1 MRCLVTG
8 GSGFLGRHLVRQL
21 VQEGHEVRALVR
33 REVPGL
39 AEDGA
44 RCVDG
49 DVLEPDS
56 LAAATKGV
64 QAVFHLAGAVRHRG
78 EPTELYRLHVEG
90 TRHTLRAAAE
100 AGVERVVHVSSS
112 GTIAVTEDGATIP
125 DETAPYATQVVRRWP
140 YYLSKIYAEKVA
152 LEASQRGK
160 LPVVVVSPSLLLG
173 PGDET
178 LTSSRLV
185 LRHLRREIPATPPG
199 GINFVDVRD
208 VAVTTVEAASKG
220 RPGERYLLGG
230 PNMTLGAFFQ
240 LLERVSGVPAP
251 ALRAPARLNDA
262 AAKVLGALEELSG
275 EDVDEAVAYEM
286 GNCFWYVDSRK
297 AQEELGFRH
306 RPAETTL
313 KDTVASLRGRG
324 PLNRSQG
331 LLGAAVR
338 HLRRALD
345 AR

>member
-21 VQEGHEVRALVR
+21 LQDGHEVRALVR
-33 REVPGL
+33 REHPEL
-39 AEDGA
+39 EKEGA
-44 RCVDG
+44 GTVEG
-49 DVLEPDS
+49 DVLDFS
-56 LAAATKGV
+56 SVQAAARGV
-64 QAVFHLAGAVRHRG
+64 EAVFHLAGAVRHRG

-90 TRHTLRAAAE
+90 TRHALRAAAE
-100 AGVERVVHVSSS
+100 AGVERFVHLSSS

-125 DETAPYATQVVRRWP
+125 DERAPYATAVVRRWP
-140 YYLSKIYAEKVA
+140 YYLSKIYAEKLA
-152 LEASQRGK
+152 LEACARGK

-178 LTSSRLV
+178 LASTRV
-185 LRHLRREIPATPPG
+185 IVRHLRREIPAVPPG
-199 GINFVDVRD
+199 GINFADVRD
-208 VAVTTVEAASKG
+208 VAVTTVEAAKRG

-230 PNMTLGAFFQ
+230 PNMTLAAFFQ

-251 ALRAPARLNDA
+251 AIKSPTRLNEA
-262 AAKVLGALEELSG
+262 TARVLGALEELSG
-275 EDVDEAVAYEM
+275 EDVDEAIAYEM
-286 GNCFWYVDSRK
+286 ASCYWYVDSRK

-313 KDTVASLRGRG
+313 KDTVAAVRSRG

-338 HLRRALD
+338 QVRRVLD
-345 AR
+345 PR

>member
-39 AEDGA
+39 EKDGA
-44 RCVDG
+44 RCVPG
-49 DVLEPDS
+49 DVLEPET
-56 LAAATKGV
+56 LAEASRGV
-64 QAVFHLAGAVRHRG
+64 EAVFHLAGMVRHRG

-90 TRHTLRAAAE
+90 TRNTLRAAAE
-100 AGVERVVHVSSS
+100 AGVGRVVHVSSS
-112 GTIAVTEDGATIP
+112 GTLAVTEDGATIP
-125 DETAPYATQVVRRWP
+125 DETAPWATAVVRRWP
-140 YYLSKIYAEKVA
+140 YYLSKIYAEKLA
-152 LEASQRGK
+152 LEAHLRGK

-178 LTSSRLV
+178 LSSSRVV
-185 LRHLRREIPATPPG
+185 LRHLRREVPAVPPG

-208 VAVTTVEAASKG
+208 VAVTTVAAAEKG

-230 PNMTLGAFFQ
+230 PNMTLAAFFQ

-251 ALRAPARLNDA
+251 ALKTPARLNEA
-262 AAKVLGALEELSG
+262 AARVLGALEELSG
-275 EDVDEAVAYEM
+275 EDVDEAIAYEM
-286 GNCFWYVDSRK
+286 GNCFWYLDARK

-313 KDTVASLRGRG
+313 KDTVASIRSRG
-324 PLNRSQG
+324 PMNRAQG

-338 HLRRALD
+338 HVRRALD
-345 AR
+345 PR